1 MNLIEPNLI
10 LKDLNEVLFYAK
22 ERFAKEFIMQE
33 VKLNDAFKLAFRKY
47 LRTKGN
53 SVLFLEYT
61 TIVKNKK
68 NQHIYIAN
76 QWFVI
81 ASYFVDFCTEMLT
94 YRALFEKIC
103 KRKGLNSIRMKK
115 YTLHLRSNPTSQD
128 KIQFLEVA
136 EKLLKE
142 EFADVEDDYKK
153 VASYLWIF
161 VSDYSWWSGSKT
173 VDRQDFYVS
182 PLLNQLK
189 VVNAS
194 SEYLATIVNSYASVL
209 SLRVLVDNVLKFTI
223 GLRTNAYIPRK
234 FTDYVSGDVMQ
245 ESDYESNNTEFK
257 GISISAA
264 SLERFQ
270 GDTIK

>member
-1 MNLIEPNLI
+1 MNFIEPNLI

-33 VKLNDAFKLAFRKY
+33 VKLNDTFKFAFRKY
-47 LRTKGN
+47 LITKGN

-103 KRKGLNSIRMKK
+103 QRMGLNSIRMKK

-142 EFADVEDDYKK
+142 EFPNVEDDYKK
-153 VASYLWIF
+153 VASYLWRF

-194 SEYLATIVNSYASVL
+194 SEYLAIIVNSYASVL
-209 SLRVLVDNVLKFTI
+209 RLRVLVDNVLKFTI
-223 GLRTNAYIPRK
+223 GLRTNAYIPRQ
-234 FTDYVSGDVMQ
+234 FTDYVSGNVMH
-245 ESDYESNNTEFK
+245 ESDSESNQTEFK

-270 GDTIK
+270 GETIK